1 MIKRSIKLLFIAL
14 LIVIIYILVK
24 YQVILINKIFV
35 DEDKEIIGVDI
46 SSYQGNVDM
55 KKIKDQGIEFI
66 YIKATEGSTHED
78 LYFQKNWES
87 AKENNLLAG
96 AYHFFSFD
104 SSGKDQ
110 ALNFINSMGDNIEG
124 RLIPA
129 VDIEYY
135 GNYKN
140 NLSKDDITKE
150 LKDFLDELENKYDVK
165 SMIYTT
171 SKFYNNYLKDDFKEH
186 KMWISSLFIPINFT
200 YNDDWYIWQYINK
213 GKLDGYKGS
222 EKYIDL
228 NVLNKKYSLS
238 DLIVGG

>member
-46 SSYQGNVDM
+46 SSYQGNIKM

-186 KMWISSLFIPINFT
+186 KI
-200 YNDDWYIWQYINK
+200 
-213 GKLDGYKGS
+213 
-222 EKYIDL
+222 
-228 NVLNKKYSLS
+228 
-238 DLIVGG
+238 

>member
-165 SMIYTT
+165 PMIYTT